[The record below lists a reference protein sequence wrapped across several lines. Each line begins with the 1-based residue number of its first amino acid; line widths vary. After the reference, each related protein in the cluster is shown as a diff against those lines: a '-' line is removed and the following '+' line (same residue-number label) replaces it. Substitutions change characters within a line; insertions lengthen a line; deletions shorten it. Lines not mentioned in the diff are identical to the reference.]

1 MLPGA
6 EFAHPLASRARLR
19 METARKAEH
28 DCKEFAFAPAAPEAV
43 RTRTGVG
50 E

>member
-1 MLPGA
+1 MA
-6 EFAHPLASRARLR
+6 EL
-19 METARKAEH
+19 TARNYCMEI
-28 DCKEFAFAPAAPEAV
+28 AFAPAAPEAV